1 MPYANI
7 KNLRKERAWRQVDV
21 AAFLNVSQNT
31 YSQYESGSLDLSTKN
46 LMKLAELYG
55 VSVDYVL
62 GRTTNPSVNQ

>member
-7 KNLRKERAWRQVDV
+7 KILRKERSWRQVDV

-46 LMKLAELYG
+46 LVKLADLYG

-62 GRTTNPSVNQ
+62 GRTTNPAINQ

>member
-46 LMKLAELYG
+46 LVKLADLYG

-62 GRTTNPSVNQ
+62 GRTTNPTVNL

>member
-7 KNLRKERAWRQVDV
+7 KNLRKDRAWRQVDV

-46 LMKLAELYG
+46 LVKLADLYG

-62 GRTTNPSVNQ
+62 GRTTNPSVNL